1 LIMVNINIELGKKI
15 RELRRKK
22 NITQEELAHRAELD
36 FSYINQIENGKRNPS
51 IEAIAKIA
59 RGLGVKAQSL
69 LTF

>member
-1 LIMVNINIELGKKI
+1 MVNINIELGKKI
-15 RELRRKK
+15 REPRRKK